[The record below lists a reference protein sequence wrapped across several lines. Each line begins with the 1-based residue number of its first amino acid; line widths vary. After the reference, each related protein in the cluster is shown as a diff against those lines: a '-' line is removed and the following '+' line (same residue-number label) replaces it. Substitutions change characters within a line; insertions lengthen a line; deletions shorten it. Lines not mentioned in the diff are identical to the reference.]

1 MPGSPTGVL
10 KPPSLGAA
18 YLRSPH
24 GPREACGVVGLVL
37 PGPADSAHTP
47 TTHAPPPSSAAARL
61 AFFSLFALQHRGQE
75 SAGIAA
81 MGPGGIAAH
90 KGMGLVT
97 QVFAEKD
104 LAPLV
109 GDLALGHVRYSTAG
123 RSDLKNAQPYV
134 LHTGLGPLALAH
146 NGNLTNARD
155 LRQRLLARGTGL
167 SSESDSELLAQ
178 LLALPVSILEN
189 LDSRDNASHPALRHA
204 HTPDTWPNRIA
215 LTMRLAE
222 GAYSLTILTADAVY
236 AVRDPHGLRPL
247 HLGTLPAPHPSHQ
260 PGHVAASES
269 CAFGPIGATPLR
281 EVEPGEV
288 VALTRA
294 GLSSTFPELRKTR
307 RAFCAF
313 EHVYFARPDSLIEGR
328 LVHATRQRMGEILAR
343 EHPAAAD
350 LVVGV
355 PDSALPAALG
365 FARASSIPYGEGLI
379 KNRYIGRTFIQPTAE
394 LRNDSVRL
402 KFNPLAANLVGRRGV
417 LVDDSIVRGTTAGP
431 IVRLLRN
438 AGATEVHLRVCS
450 PPVAH
455 PCYMGVDMPE
465 RKDLI
470 ASRLTPA
477 QIAAHVGADTCAYLS
492 LDGLLEAIGPAAP
505 PHAGPVE
512 HCHACFSGHYPLA
525 ISDLEPTHTTP
536 EDSP

>member
-10 KPPSLGAA
+10 KPPFLGAP

-37 PGPADSAHTP
+37 PGPPSSAATAPHTS
-47 TTHAPPPSSAAARL
+47 PPSSAAARL

-75 SAGIAA
+75 SAGIAV
-81 MGPGGIAAH
+81 MGPGGITAH

-104 LAPLV
+104 LAPLT
-109 GDLALGHVRYSTAG
+109 GELALGHVRYSTAG

-155 LRQRLLARGTGL
+155 LRARLLARGTGL

-178 LLALPVSILEN
+178 LLALPVSILEH
-189 LDSRDNASHPALRHA
+189 LAFRDNPHAPAHA
-204 HTPDTWPNRIA
+204 PPHTADTWPNRIA
-215 LTMRLAE
+215 LTMRLAQ

-247 HLGTLPAPHPSHQ
+247 SLGTLPAA
-260 PGHVAASES
+260 PGLVPGYIAASES

-288 VALTRA
+288 VALTRS
-294 GLSSTFPELRKTR
+294 GLSSTFPELRTPR

-343 EHPAAAD
+343 EHPVPAD

-355 PDSALPAALG
+355 PDSALAAALG
-365 FARASSIPYGEGLI
+365 FARASGIPYGEGLI
-379 KNRYIGRTFIQPTAE
+379 KNRYIGRTFIQPTPE

-402 KFNPLAANLVGRRGV
+402 KFNPLAANLAGRRIV

-431 IVRLLRN
+431 IVKLLRN
-438 AGATEVHLRVCS
+438 AGATEVHLRVSS

-470 ASRLTPA
+470 ASRLAPA
-477 QIAAHVGADTCAYLS
+477 EIAAHIGADSCAYLS
-492 LDGLLEAIGPAAP
+492 LDGMLEAIGPATA
-505 PHAGPVE
+505 PHASATE

-525 ISDLEPTHTTP
+525 IADLEVEDTTP
-536 EDSP
+536 

>member
-1 MPGSPTGVL
+1 
-10 KPPSLGAA
+10 
-18 YLRSPH
+18 
-24 GPREACGVVGLVL
+24 
-37 PGPADSAHTP
+37 
-47 TTHAPPPSSAAARL
+47 
-61 AFFSLFALQHRGQE
+61 LFALQHRGQE
-75 SAGIAA
+75 SAGIAV
-81 MGPGGIAAH
+81 MGEGGITAH

-104 LAPLV
+104 LAPLT

-155 LRQRLLARGTGL
+155 LRRRLLARGTGL

-189 LDSRDNASHPALRHA
+189 LDSQDNTHI
-204 HTPDTWPNRIA
+204 PDNWPNRIA
-215 LTMRLAE
+215 LTMRLAQ

-247 HLGTLPAPHPSHQ
+247 CLGTLPLPD
-260 PGHVAASES
+260 GRVGYVAASES
-269 CAFGPIGATPLR
+269 CAFGPVGATPVR

-288 VALTRA
+288 VELTRH
-294 GLSSTFPELRKTR
+294 GLTSTFPELRTVR
-307 RAFCAF
+307 RAFCSF
-313 EHVYFARPDSLIEGR
+313 EHVYFARPDSLLEGR

-355 PDSALPAALG
+355 PDSALPAAQG
-365 FARASSIPYGEGLI
+365 FARVSGIPYGEGLI

-394 LRNDSVRL
+394 LRRDSVRL
-402 KFNPLAANLVGRRGV
+402 KFNPLAANLVGRRVV

-431 IVRLLRN
+431 IVRLLRQ
-438 AGATEVHLRVCS
+438 AGAIEVHLRVSS

-455 PCYMGVDMPE
+455 PCYMGVDMPAK
-465 RKDLI
+465 KDLI
-470 ASRLTPA
+470 ASRLDPA
-477 QIAAHVGADTCAYLS
+477 AIARHIGADSCAFLS
-492 LDGLLEAIGPAAP
+492 LEGLLEAIDAPVDSAHAAQDD
-505 PHAGPVE
+505 
-512 HCHACFSGHYPLA
+512 HCHACFSGRYPLA
-525 ISDLEPTHTTP
+525 ISDLEVEETP
-536 EDSP
+536 